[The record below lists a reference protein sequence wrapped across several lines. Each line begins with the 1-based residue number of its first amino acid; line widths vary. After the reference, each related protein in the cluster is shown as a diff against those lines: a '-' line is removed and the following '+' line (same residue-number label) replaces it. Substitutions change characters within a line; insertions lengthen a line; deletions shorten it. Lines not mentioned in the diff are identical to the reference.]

1 MDLLFKERIGC
12 AYIDK
17 SDPDSIKTMEARG
30 RDIITGLPKTITITS
45 IDAMKAL
52 EEPIKIIIDGIRST
66 LEKTPPE
73 IAADIVGNG
82 MVLSG
87 GGGLI
92 KGLDDLIE
100 YATGLRVTIA
110 ENALEAVAEGT
121 GKSLSNIDKLQK
133 YAGKGTKKR
142 V

>member
-1 MDLLFKERIGC
+1 
-12 AYIDK
+12 
-17 SDPDSIKTMEARG
+17 MEARG

-45 IDAMKAL
+45 VDAMKAL
-52 EEPIKIIIDGIRST
+52 EEPIKVIIDGIRNT

-82 MVLSG
+82 LVLSG

-100 YATGLRVTIA
+100 YSTGLKVTIA

-121 GKSLSNIDKLQK
+121 GKSLSSIDKLQK
-133 YAGKGTKKR
+133 YAGRGTKKR